1 MNAPPKGGLF
11 LKFLKMK
18 KIILAM
24 MLAVFVIG
32 TQAGEQV
39 AANQK
44 IISLNGTVSEILAGL
59 GLEHNII
66 GTDVTSN
73 YPESLKSKPKVGHN
87 RNISAEGIIAL
98 QPDVVTGLTTEIK
111 PELAAQ
117 LKTAGIKL
125 VLFTQE
131 FSADGTRKLIKDVAA
146 SFGGQQQAAGM
157 IKKLDADLSAANKL
171 NKTTTKPKIL
181 FIYARGTGTMMV
193 AGDNTPLT
201 KIIQLAGGQ
210 NAVTGFN
217 DYKPLTSEAL
227 VAANPDVILLF
238 SSGMESLGGAA
249 GLLNVQGVSQTNA
262 GKNKKFITMDGEL
275 LTGFGPRLGQAV
287 AQLSQ
292 KLK

>member
-1 MNAPPKGGLF
+1 M
-11 LKFLKMK
+11 MK

-24 MLAVFVIG
+24 VLVVFAII
-32 TQAGEQV
+32 TKANDQLP
-39 AANQK
+39 ANQK

-59 GLEHNII
+59 GLEPNII

-131 FSADGTRKLIKDVAA
+131 FSADGTRKLIKDVAV
-146 SFGGQQQAAGM
+146 SFGRQQQAAGM
-157 IKKLDADLSAANKL
+157 IKKLDADLAAANKV